1 MLNWWRAKI
10 ALCKDLQKLEIIAR
24 KWKKTVSFLKL
35 NSKDLSSHFEW
46 SPTQLVILL
55 LSIGFILAKQKRR
68 INRIWKTA
76 ISFGFLN
83 GFFEGVTS
91 TVHLRLYWY
100 WPQKVAKNGLAFHS
114 ESHYLAEE
122 KIKRKSDFRNVY
134 LSSSQPEVRAPL
146 VVREN
151 ALVVF
156 KHFKRCSLEL
166 LMLVVRKKT
175 INGIWWSEKL
185 RTPGPNR
192 LVFNLNIRKLWF
204 GITNK

>member
-1 MLNWWRAKI
+1 MLFAKI
-10 ALCKDLQKLEIIAR
+10 FKNLKLLPENEE
-24 KWKKTVSFLKL
+24 KTVSFLKL

-55 LSIGFILAKQKRR
+55 LSIGFILAKQKRK

-76 ISFGFLN
+76 ISFGFLKR
-83 GFFEGVTS
+83 FFEGVTS
-91 TVHLRLYWY
+91 AAHLRLYWY
-100 WPQKVAKNGLAFHS
+100 WPQKVAKNGLAFIS

-151 ALVVF
+151 VLVVF

-175 INGIWWSEKL
+175 INGICWSEKL